1 VSLKIV
7 LLTCAVE
14 VLYILTVCCSETQYL
29 IMLGSE
35 IHNQRPTMP
44 KLNLKQP
51 IKEKFTKVADKLK
64 QSSNNTKQR
73 LKQIKL
79 NFKTSSGNKSAPK
92 KNTKSSHR
100 LKTNFKFN
108 LNFKKKEPKPEL
120 EPTPMA
126 KTLQKGIKIVDKYPL
141 YEPFAQVVISQDP
154 KTGEHKYVLDELQ
167 LDPMERGIYNHI
179 LEILLAEI
187 QSPKEEISDPR
198 KFFAQEAKKIVDKY
212 RISLGWLPDVSWYK
226 ILYHAERDLVGFG
239 KIDPLMRDP
248 NIEDISCDGVNKPVY
263 IWHRVFESIET
274 NLQFGSDEE
283 LDNLVV
289 KLVHMAGKHVSS
301 AFPIVDASLPGKHRL
316 AVAYR
321 REITPFGT
329 AFTIRKFREDP
340 YSIIDLI
347 NIGTF
352 TEEMAAY
359 LWICLENRAS
369 VMVLGGTAAGKT
381 TALNALGCLIKPGSK
396 IMTIEETAELNLSHE
411 NWVSLI
417 ARQSY
422 GLGGSSIGEVALF
435 DLVKTC
441 MRHRPDLMIVGEVRG
456 QEAYVLF
463 QALATGHGGMCTMH
477 AENVQ
482 SAIRRLTQKPM
493 DISPAYIPLMNIVM
507 SVQRVHLVKNGEKK
521 AYRRILSVNEIVDS
535 EKFVESFKWDPIKD
549 QQAVDL
555 ESSFLLTNFS
565 ERLGITREQL
575 LEEMKRRTEVLRWMR
590 KSRIRSYKDVALII
604 AEYYA
609 RPKEFYQKILQGEE
623 VKPVAVSR

>member
-1 VSLKIV
+1 MPNQSFKQLKQTIKKLQPTKKTNTQSKTTNEDQKTNKTNKTHKKGFKLPKLSLKKKAPEQE
-7 LLTCAVE
+7 LP
-14 VLYILTVCCSETQYL
+14 TVAKAL
-29 IMLGSE
+29 
-35 IHNQRPTMP
+35 P
-44 KLNLKQP
+44 KG
-51 IKEKFTKVADKLK
+51 T
-64 QSSNNTKQR
+64 
-73 LKQIKL
+73 
-79 NFKTSSGNKSAPK
+79 
-92 KNTKSSHR
+92 
-100 LKTNFKFN
+100 
-108 LNFKKKEPKPEL
+108 
-120 EPTPMA
+120 
-126 KTLQKGIKIVDKYPL
+126 KIVDKYSL
-141 YEPFAQVVISQDP
+141 YEPFAQVAIVQEP
-154 KTGEHKYVLDELQ
+154 KTGEYKYILDELQ
-167 LDPMERGIYNHI
+167 LDTFERGIYNRV

-187 QSPKEEISDPR
+187 ESPKEEIADPR
-198 KFFAQEAKKIVDKY
+198 KFFAQAAKRIVDKY

-239 KIDPLMRDP
+239 IIDPLMRDP
-248 NIEDISCDGVNKPVY
+248 NIEDISCDGVNKSVY
-263 IWHRVFESIET
+263 IWHRTFESIET
-274 NLQFGSDEE
+274 NVRFENDEV

-329 AFTIRKFREDP
+329 AFTIRKFRDDP

-352 TEEMAAY
+352 TEEKAAY
-359 LWICLENRAS
+359 LLICLENRAS
-369 VMVLGGTAAGKT
+369 IMVLGGTAAGKT

-417 ARQSY
+417 SRQSY
-422 GLGGSSIGEVALF
+422 GLGGSNVGEVALF

-482 SAIRRLTQKPM
+482 SAVRRLTQKPM

-507 SVQRVHLVKNGEKK
+507 SVQRVHLVKNGEKR
-521 AYRRILSVNEIVDS
+521 AYRRVLSVNEIVDS
-535 EKFVESFKWDPIKD
+535 EKFMNPFKWDPIKD
-549 QQAVDL
+549 QQIIDID
-555 ESSFLLTNFS
+555 SSFLFTNIS
-565 ERLGITREQL
+565 ERSGITREQL
-575 LEEMKRRTEVLRWMR
+575 VTEMKRRTDVLRWMR
-590 KSRIRSYKDVALII
+590 EQKIRSYKEVASEI

-609 RPKEFYQKILQGEE
+609 KPKEFYKKIKGSEE
-623 VKPVAVSR
+623 EKVVALS

>member
-1 VSLKIV
+1 MS
-7 LLTCAVE
+7 
-14 VLYILTVCCSETQYL
+14 
-29 IMLGSE
+29 
-35 IHNQRPTMP
+35 
-44 KLNLKQP
+44 KLS
-51 IKEKFTKVADKLK
+51 LK
-64 QSSNNTKQR
+64 QSIKESIAKLKHSNSSNKPSQ
-73 LKQIKL
+73 Q
-79 NFKTSSGNKSAPK
+79 TSK
-92 KNTKSSHR
+92 KNTKTSLANASAR
-100 LKTNFKFN
+100 IKNIKLPKINLKIN
-108 LNFKKKEPKPEL
+108 LKFKKKKTEP
-120 EPTPMA
+120 EPTPIA
-126 KTLQKGIKIVDKYPL
+126 KTLQKGTKIIDKYSL
-141 YEPFAQVVISQDP
+141 YEPFAQVAIIQDP
-154 KTGEHKYVLDELQ
+154 KTGEHKYILDELQ
-167 LDPMERGIYNHI
+167 LDPMERGIYNRI

-187 QSPKEEISDPR
+187 ESPKEEITDPR
-198 KFFAQEAKKIVDKY
+198 KFFANEAKKIVDKY
-212 RISLGWLPDVSWYK
+212 RITLGWLPDVSWYK

-248 NIEDISCDGVNKPVY
+248 NIEDISCDGVNRPVY

-274 NLQFGSDEE
+274 NLQFESDEE

-329 AFTIRKFREDP
+329 AYTIRKFREDP

-381 TALNALGCLIKPGSK
+381 TALNALGCLVKPGSK

-422 GLGGSSIGEVALF
+422 GLGGSSVGEVALF

-493 DISPAYIPLMNIVM
+493 DISPAYISLMNIVM

-521 AYRRILSVNEIVDS
+521 AYRRILSVNEIIDS
-535 EKFVESFKWDPIKD
+535 EKYVNPFKWDPIKD
-549 QQAVDL
+549 QQTVDL
-555 ESSFLLTNFS
+555 DSSFLLTNFS

-575 LEEMKRRTEVLRWMR
+575 VVELNRRKDVLCWMR
-590 KSRIRSYKDVALII
+590 KSNIRSYKEVASII

-609 RPKEFYQKILQGEE
+609 RPKEFYLKIVESEE
-623 VKPVAVSR
+623 AKPVVASK

>member
-1 VSLKIV
+1 
-7 LLTCAVE
+7 
-14 VLYILTVCCSETQYL
+14 
-29 IMLGSE
+29 
-35 IHNQRPTMP
+35 MP
-44 KLNLKQP
+44 KINLNQP
-51 IKEKFTKVADKLK
+51 IKEKIAKIKTKLQQTSTASKLNF
-64 QSSNNTKQR
+64 QTFSLNTKTKIKNIKPPK
-73 LKQIKL
+73 LPKIKFKIKL
-79 NFKTSSGNKSAPK
+79 N
-92 KNTKSSHR
+92 
-100 LKTNFKFN
+100 L
-108 LNFKKKEPKPEL
+108 KKKKLEP
-120 EPTPMA
+120 EPTPLA
-126 KTLQKGIKIVDKYPL
+126 KTLSKGVKIIDKYPL
-141 YEPFAQVVISQDP
+141 YEPFAQVIIIQDP
-154 KTGEHKYVLDELQ
+154 KTGENKYILDELQ
-167 LDPMERGIYNHI
+167 LDPMERGIYLRI

-187 QSPKEEISDPR
+187 ESPKEEITDPR
-198 KFFAQEAKKIVDKY
+198 KFFAEEAKKIVDKY
-212 RISLGWLPDVSWYK
+212 RITLGWLPDVSWYK

-248 NIEDISCDGVNKPVY
+248 NIEDISCDGVQKPVY
-263 IWHRVFESIET
+263 IWHRNFESLET
-274 NLQFGSDEE
+274 NLQFESDEDV
-283 LDNLVV
+283 DNLVV

-329 AFTIRKFREDP
+329 AFTIRKFRDDP

-369 VMVLGGTAAGKT
+369 IMVLGGTAAGKT
-381 TALNALGCLIKPGSK
+381 TALNALACLIKPGSK

-417 ARQSY
+417 SRQSY
-422 GLGGSSIGEVALF
+422 GLGGSSVGEVALF

-482 SAIRRLTQKPM
+482 SAVRRLTQKPM

-521 AYRRILSVNEIVDS
+521 AYRRVLSVNEIIDA
-535 EKFVESFKWDPIKD
+535 EKFVNPFKWDPVKD

-555 ESSFLLTNFS
+555 EGSFLLGNFS

-575 LEEMKRRTEVLRWMR
+575 IAEMNRRTDVLRWMR
-590 KSRIRSYKDVALII
+590 KGNIRSYKEVASII

-609 RPKEFYQKILQGEE
+609 RPKEFYRKIMDIEE
-623 VKPVAVSR
+623 IKPVAAFR

>member
-1 VSLKIV
+1 
-7 LLTCAVE
+7 
-14 VLYILTVCCSETQYL
+14 
-29 IMLGSE
+29 
-35 IHNQRPTMP
+35 MP
-44 KLNLKQP
+44 KENGIKQK
-51 IKEKFTKVADKLK
+51 IQ
-64 QSSNNTKQR
+64 QSLAKRQS
-73 LKQIKL
+73 
-79 NFKTSSGNKSAPK
+79 K
-92 KNTKSSHR
+92 KNTDEQKIKIPKAKKTDDEKTLHFPKINIKLS
-100 LKTNFKFN
+100 KTNTN
-108 LNFKKKEPKPEL
+108 KKEEPEAEVPSIAKPL
-120 EPTPMA
+120 A
-126 KTLQKGIKIVDKYPL
+126 KGAKIVDKYPL
-141 YEPFAQVVISQDP
+141 YEPFAQVAIVQDP
-154 KTGEHKYVLDELQ
+154 KTGEYKYVLDELQ
-167 LDPMERGIYNHI
+167 LDTLERGIYNRI

-187 QSPKEEISDPR
+187 ESPKGEISDPR
-198 KFFAQEAKKIVDKY
+198 KFFAQAAKKVIDKY

-263 IWHRVFESIET
+263 VWHRSFESIES
-274 NLQFGSDEE
+274 NLKFENDEE
-283 LDNLVV
+283 LDNLVG

-352 TEEMAAY
+352 TEELAAY

-422 GLGGSSIGEVALF
+422 GLGGSSVGEVALF

-482 SAIRRLTQKPM
+482 SAVRRLTQKPM

-507 SVQRVHLVKNGEKK
+507 SVQRVHLIKKGEKK
-521 AYRRILSVNEIVDS
+521 AYRRVLSVNEIVDS
-535 EKFVESFKWDPIKD
+535 EKFLNPFKWDPIKD
-549 QQAVDL
+549 EQIEDL
-555 ESSFLLTNFS
+555 NSSFLLTTFS
-565 ERLGITREQL
+565 ERLGITRENL
-575 LEEMKRRTEVLRWMR
+575 ICEMKRRANVLCWMR
-590 KSRIRSYKDVALII
+590 EQKIRSYKEVASII

-609 RPKEFYQKILQGEE
+609 RPKEFYQKIGVEKEE
-623 VKPVAVSR
+623 VKPVAVSREI

>member
-1 VSLKIV
+1 MPNQSFKQLKQTIKKLQPTKKTNTQSKTTNEDQKTNKTNKTHKKGFKLPKLSLKKKAPEQE
-7 LLTCAVE
+7 LP
-14 VLYILTVCCSETQYL
+14 TVAKAL
-29 IMLGSE
+29 
-35 IHNQRPTMP
+35 P
-44 KLNLKQP
+44 KG
-51 IKEKFTKVADKLK
+51 T
-64 QSSNNTKQR
+64 
-73 LKQIKL
+73 
-79 NFKTSSGNKSAPK
+79 
-92 KNTKSSHR
+92 
-100 LKTNFKFN
+100 
-108 LNFKKKEPKPEL
+108 
-120 EPTPMA
+120 
-126 KTLQKGIKIVDKYPL
+126 KIVDKYSL
-141 YEPFAQVVISQDP
+141 YEPFAQVAIVQEP
-154 KTGEHKYVLDELQ
+154 KTGEYKYILDELQ
-167 LDPMERGIYNHI
+167 LDTFERGIYNRV

-187 QSPKEEISDPR
+187 ESPKEEIADPR
-198 KFFAQEAKKIVDKY
+198 KFFAQAAKRIVDKY

-239 KIDPLMRDP
+239 IIDPLMRDP
-248 NIEDISCDGVNKPVY
+248 NIEDISCDGVNKSVY
-263 IWHRVFESIET
+263 IWHRTFESIET
-274 NLQFGSDEE
+274 NVRFENDEV

-329 AFTIRKFREDP
+329 AFTIRKFRDDP

-352 TEEMAAY
+352 TEEMAAN

-369 VMVLGGTAAGKT
+369 IMVLGGTAAGKT

-417 ARQSY
+417 SRQSY
-422 GLGGSSIGEVALF
+422 GLGGSNVGEVALF

-482 SAIRRLTQKPM
+482 SAVRRLTQKPM

-507 SVQRVHLVKNGEKK
+507 SVQRVHLVKNGEKR
-521 AYRRILSVNEIVDS
+521 AYRRVLSVNEIVDS
-535 EKFVESFKWDPIKD
+535 EKFMNPFKWDPIKD
-549 QQAVDL
+549 QQIIDID
-555 ESSFLLTNFS
+555 SSFLFTNIS
-565 ERLGITREQL
+565 ERSGITREQL
-575 LEEMKRRTEVLRWMR
+575 VTEMKRRTDVLRWMR
-590 KSRIRSYKDVALII
+590 EQKIRSYKEVASEI

-609 RPKEFYQKILQGEE
+609 KPKEFYKKIKGSEE
-623 VKPVAVSR
+623 EKVVALS

>member
-1 VSLKIV
+1 MPASKPIPRGLKVI
-7 LLTCAVE
+7 E
-14 VLYILTVCCSETQYL
+14 
-29 IMLGSE
+29 
-35 IHNQRPTMP
+35 R
-44 KLNLKQP
+44 
-51 IKEKFTKVADKLK
+51 
-64 QSSNNTKQR
+64 
-73 LKQIKL
+73 
-79 NFKTSSGNKSAPK
+79 
-92 KNTKSSHR
+92 
-100 LKTNFKFN
+100 
-108 LNFKKKEPKPEL
+108 
-120 EPTPMA
+120 
-126 KTLQKGIKIVDKYPL
+126 YPL
-141 YEPFAQVVISQDP
+141 YEPFSHVVIVQNP
-154 KTGEHKYVLDELQ
+154 KTGEHKYILDELQ
-167 LDPMERGIYNHI
+167 LDVLERDVYHRI
-179 LEILLAEI
+179 LDVLLAEI
-187 QSPKEEISDPR
+187 ESPKEEIADPR
-198 KFFAQEAKKIVDKY
+198 KFFAEAAKRIVDKY

-239 KIDPLMRDP
+239 KIDSLMRDP

-263 IWHRVFESIET
+263 IWHRNHESIET
-274 NLQFGSDEE
+274 NLQFESDEV

-352 TEEMAAY
+352 SEEMAAY

-381 TALNALGCLIKPGSK
+381 TALNALGCLIKPGNK

-422 GLGGSSIGEVALF
+422 GLGGSSVGEVALF

-477 AENVQ
+477 AENLD
-482 SAIRRLTQKPM
+482 SAVKRLTQKPM
-493 DISPAYIPLMNIVM
+493 EISPAYIPLMNIVM
-507 SVQRVHLVKNGEKK
+507 SVQRVHLIKNGEKK
-521 AYRRILSVNEIVDS
+521 AFRRVLSVNEIADY
-535 EKFVESFKWDPIKD
+535 EKYVHPFKWDPVKD
-549 QQAVDL
+549 EQIMSLDNSVQVK
-555 ESSFLLTNFS
+555 TIS
-565 ERLGITREQL
+565 ERLGLTTQDVL
-575 LEEMKRRTEVLRWMR
+575 TEMNRRRDVLHWM
-590 KSRIRSYKDVALII
+590 KSKNIRSYKEVAAII

-609 RPKEFYQKILQGEE
+609 RPKQFYDKIMAGEE
-623 VKPVAVSR
+623 VKIVGASKNA